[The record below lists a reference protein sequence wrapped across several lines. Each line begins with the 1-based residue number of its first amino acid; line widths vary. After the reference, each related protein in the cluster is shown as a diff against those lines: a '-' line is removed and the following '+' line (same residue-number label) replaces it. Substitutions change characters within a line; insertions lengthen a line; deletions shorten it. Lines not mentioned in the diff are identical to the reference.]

1 MTKAELA
8 QELAKRLGM
17 PKQDT
22 VRMLN
27 ALTNVIMDELRD
39 GKQIFIRGFCT
50 FQLKPRKAKVARN
63 LQTDEQ
69 IMVPARVVPNVKFVD
84 EFVKLVNESEL
95 AHKAVEA
102 ARSKAKRSRV
112 KDKNGTS

>member
-8 QELAKRLGM
+8 QEIATRMGI

-22 VRMLN
+22 VKMLN
-27 ALTNVIMDELRD
+27 VLTGVIMDQLRD

-63 LQTDEQ
+63 LQTEQ
-69 IMVPARVVPNVKFVD
+69 QILVPARVVPSVKFVS
-84 EFVKLVNESEL
+84 EFIKQVNESEL

-102 ARSKAKRSRV
+102 AQAKPKNSRKKAKSEAE
-112 KDKNGTS
+112 